1 MKSAILSVGTELLF
15 GQITN
20 TNSVFLSQQLNNLG
34 IDVMYHYTV
43 GDNPKRLAEMIRQAF
58 TDCDLIITTGGLGP
72 TQDDLTKEIAAEVL
86 HDELI
91 LHEDLLKGLEDY
103 FKKIN
108 RVMTDNNKKQ
118 AYLPSRA
125 IVLDND
131 AGTAPGFALEE
142 NGKTIICMPG
152 PPREMT
158 RMFERKVKP
167 YLESKSESVIYY
179 KMLRTF
185 GIGESMLETELEQWI
200 DGQTDPTL
208 ATYAKEGEAC
218 LRITSKRSSLEEA
231 KAVVEDMI
239 QKVSTKV
246 GKYIYS
252 YDDEE
257 FYQVVGK
264 KLIDQNITVSC
275 AESCTGGLFAQTMTE
290 VPGISAVF
298 DRGYITYSNKAKMEE
313 LGVRAETLEKFGAVS
328 VETAIEMAEGL
339 KKATGSR
346 LCISVTG
353 IAGPDGGTEE
363 KPVGLVYICAIL
375 DDQQISREFR
385 IRNISRKWN
394 RNYTVLCMLD
404 IINHLID
411 KRQW

>member
-1 MKSAILSVGTELLF
+1 MRSAILSVGTELLF

-20 TNSVFLSQQLNNLG
+20 TNSVFLSQQLNYLG

-103 FKKIN
+103 FKRIN
-108 RVMTDNNKKQ
+108 REMTENNKKQ

-125 IVLDND
+125 VMFDND

-158 RMFERKVKP
+158 RMFERTVKP
-167 YLESKSESVIYY
+167 YLEAKSDSIIFY
-179 KMLRTF
+179 KQLRTF
-185 GIGESMLETELEQWI
+185 GIGESKLEADLQQWI

-218 LRITSKRSSLEEA
+218 LRITSKRSTLEEA
-231 KAVVEDMI
+231 KSAVEEMI
-239 QKVSTKV
+239 QKVNQKIGQYV
-246 GKYIYS
+246 YS

-257 FYQVVGK
+257 FYLVVAK
-264 KLIDQNITVSC
+264 KLMKNNITFSC

-290 VPGISAVF
+290 APGISAVF
-298 DRGYITYSNKAKMEE
+298 DRGYVTYSNKAKMEE
-313 LGVRAETLEKFGAVS
+313 LGVKAETLEKFGAVS
-328 VETAIEMAEGL
+328 EETAIEMAEGV

-346 LCISVTG
+346 LCISITG
-353 IAGPDGGTEE
+353 IAGPDGGSEE
-363 KPVGLVYICAIL
+363 KPVGLVYICAIF
-375 DDQQISREFR
+375 DGRRVSKEFR

-394 RNYTVLCMLD
+394 RNYALLCMLD
-404 IINHLID
+404 VVNHLIS
-411 KRQW
+411 QTN